1 MKRFF
6 TFLMAVWAL
15 LSISQ
20 TVKAVDYYIT
30 GFFVEGQEWTKLDGK
45 NMESVGNNKYSQ
57 TYQCETTGK
66 YCFRFA
72 GDDLPYQMCPA
83 VASYDLTKV
92 SSYGVSYTNHEGKEN
107 YYFCVNMESGKTYTF
122 TFDNSNPSNRTV
134 ACTVSGEGSG
144 TVTPTEKYCSFY
156 LIGNLYKENNEEW
169 ADGTKANP
177 FNTIDGKTYTYT
189 FTGVEKTVY
198 FRVQGY
204 DPDGNK
210 FGSDF
215 APNTTDGKDKE
226 LTTTFQT
233 VVSKPYNSPKT
244 KAWTFDAKSDKTY
257 TITLDY
263 SDTSKPQIKYTE
275 GGSSVVT
282 KVIKLFNGSSE
293 VTGYNGKYTL
303 DLSGETSTDATITLT
318 IDGTAYGLATAQTIS
333 AVGTTSDI
341 AFKAEETEKLTLKAG
356 LIYSL
361 TVTEDGKMTVEAKEK
376 VNPYKV
382 AGAGFYLVGDFMSP
396 YNHSDVNPGGDI
408 PGKINY
414 ERLYFKFEQQAD
426 GSYKIDIPACLTAK
440 MQILGISV
448 DGVPRVYGPS
458 GIVELYGA
466 KDHGTASPVTDGSVG
481 GNSKTNN
488 LVVVDEFKDSDN
500 FWNLVTRNDGVT
512 DDDGIYEV
520 SFTFDSDSKTPKIW
534 TIKHN
539 SLKRVVYLLSNAQGA
554 TAQPLY
560 DSRIDIPSGYSD
572 VSSASAVHLEGIT
585 NKYFV
590 LGTVVRNMSTPE
602 IEKQAIKA
610 DDGIHEISQEKGGKQ
625 CGTHT
630 KFFFLGADPVY
641 ESDNTTIKTQDS
653 YQLTANKPAVAI
665 SKLKGNKVV
674 QVNPTKGRDD
684 VAGKDNSYGMQ
695 AEIYVPNAGKIDYPD
710 VISMVGPAIPSTT
723 TTNVDG
729 TTKWLW
735 DATAGDMT
743 YDESDH
749 CYKLVLNTSADLY
762 GKTFRFVGDH
772 AITQNWYEDGT
783 PANVKYPDVKVE
795 GTSEATVADPN
806 VVNYTSDCTEN
817 TIVHDSD
824 IKWNRGAGLWT
835 VRFYIIPGKDKNTF
849 QYTITGAS
857 KIYIPVTAHM
867 GKLLRTYT
875 SAIDVV
881 PVDKE
886 VLVYAAQSY
895 TKNEKNNTGSG
906 DETGTVML
914 YRLKFIPANQGVVL
928 YAPTTLGND
937 KPGLIEVVPAY
948 SATVKR
954 YSNDVFDYVKDWA
967 KPETK
972 KELIWVNQET
982 HEQKK
987 DVWNN
992 YLVPVLTDTK
1002 ITQFYFDDQNKW
1014 TGRNF
1019 AFTRYSQTNTGR
1031 ANGVI
1036 KDNTTDPDPKKHDY
1050 FSFFRGAGTVK
1061 ASYSYLMLPR
1071 TIMEGNGQILDQNQ
1085 DNDTNRFSKSMV
1097 WFEGIDAPMDNETTG
1112 ISELK
1117 NNVSNT
1123 DTAYYT
1129 LQGVKVAKPV
1139 KGIYIHQGKKV
1150 IIK

>member
-1 MKRFF
+1 
-6 TFLMAVWAL
+6 MAVWAL

-20 TVKAVDYYIT
+20 TVKAVNCYIT
-30 GFFVEGQEWTKLDGK
+30 GYFVGESEWTTLDGK
-45 NMESVGNNKYSQ
+45 YMESVVNNKYSQ
-57 TYQCETTGK
+57 TYQCTKSGE
-66 YCFRFA
+66 YRFRFA
-72 GDDLPYQMCPA
+72 VEGWKAQMCPDVERFDLA
-83 VASYDLTKV
+83 NKSKKIVYTDQNGYDSNYFYVKM
-92 SSYGVSYTNHEGKEN
+92 EN
-107 YYFCVNMESGKTYTF
+107 GKTYTF
-122 TFDNSNPSNRTV
+122 TFDDPNTDNRTV
-134 ACTVSGEGSG
+134 ACTVS
-144 TVTPTEKYCSFY
+144 
-156 LIGNLYKENNEEW
+156 
-169 ADGTKANP
+169 
-177 FNTIDGKTYTYT
+177 
-189 FTGVEKTVY
+189 
-198 FRVQGY
+198 
-204 DPDGNK
+204 
-210 FGSDF
+210 
-215 APNTTDGKDKE
+215 
-226 LTTTFQT
+226 
-233 VVSKPYNSPKT
+233 
-244 KAWTFDAKSDKTY
+244 
-257 TITLDY
+257 
-263 SDTSKPQIKYTE
+263 
-275 GGSSVVT
+275 GSSVVT

-293 VTGYNGKYTL
+293 VTGSNGKYSL
-303 DLSGETSTDATITLT
+303 DLSSAAADASITLS
-318 IDGTAYGLATAQTIS
+318 IDGAKYGLETGKIIEAA
-333 AVGTTSDI
+333 GTTSGI
-341 AFKAEETEKLTLKAG
+341 AFTAEGKAALTLKAG

-361 TVTEDGKMTVEAKEK
+361 TVTEDGKMTVVAEEK
-376 VNPYKV
+376 VDPYAAV
-382 AGAGFYLVGDFMSP
+382 YNAGFYLVGDFMSQ
-396 YNHSDVNPGGDI
+396 YNDKTVNPGGDT

-414 ERLYFKFEQQAD
+414 ERLYFKFEQQKD

-440 MQILGISV
+440 MQILGVSV

-458 GIVELYGA
+458 GIEQLHGA
-466 KDHGTASPVTDGSVG
+466 KDYGTASPVTDGSVG
-481 GNSKTNN
+481 GDRETNN
-488 LVVVDEFKDSDN
+488 LVVVDGFKDSDN
-500 FWNLVTRNDGVT
+500 FWNLVTRNDNVT

-520 SFTFDSDSKTPKIW
+520 SFEYDPKTQSPTIW

-560 DSRIDIPSGYSD
+560 DSRSKIEDGYSD

-585 NKYFV
+585 SKYFV
-590 LGTVVRNMSTPE
+590 LGTVVRDLSNTDSK
-602 IEKQAIKA
+602 IYKQAIKA
-610 DDGIHEISQEKGGKQ
+610 DDGIHKIPDEKGGKQ

-641 ESDNTTIKTQDS
+641 ESDNTTIVTKSS
-653 YQLTANKPAVAI
+653 YWLTANKPAVAI
-665 SKLKGNKVV
+665 SKLKGNKIVE
-674 QVNPTKGRDD
+674 VNPTKGSNDE
-684 VAGKDNSYGMQ
+684 AGEDNSYGMQ
-695 AEIYVPNAGKIDYPD
+695 AEIYVPNGDKIDYPD
-710 VISMVGPAIPSTT
+710 AISMVGPAIPSTT

-772 AITQNWYEDGT
+772 AITQNWYEDDT
-783 PANVKYPDVKVE
+783 PANLKYPDEKVE

-817 TIVHDSD
+817 TIEHDKD

-849 QYTITGAS
+849 QYTITGAH
-857 KIYIPVTAHM
+857 KIYIPVIAHM

-875 SAIDVV
+875 SAVDVV

-895 TKNEKNNTGSG
+895 TKNKENNTGSG
-906 DETGTVML
+906 DETGTVKL

-928 YAPTTLGND
+928 YAPTTLGNENPD
-937 KPGLIEVVPAY
+937 LIEVVPAY

-954 YSNDVFDYVKDWA
+954 YSNDAFDYVEDWA

-972 KELIWVNQET
+972 KEQIWVNQET
-982 HEQKK
+982 HEQAK
-987 DVWNN
+987 DKWNN

-1071 TIMEGNGQILDQNQ
+1071 IIMEGNGQILDQNQ
-1085 DNDTNRFSKSMV
+1085 DNDKNRFSKSMV

-1123 DTAYYT
+1123 DAAYYT

>member
-1 MKRFF
+1 
-6 TFLMAVWAL
+6 MAVWAL

-20 TVKAVDYYIT
+20 TVKAVDFCIMGTFT
-30 GFFVEGQEWTKLDGK
+30 GEDRTHWTKLDGK
-45 NMESVGNNKYSQ
+45 NMDLVGTNKYSQ
-57 TYQCETTGK
+57 TYQCTKAGE
-66 YCFRFA
+66 YHFRFI
-72 GDDLPYQMCPA
+72 GIGWKGEMCPEQSA
-83 VASYDLTKV
+83 YDLTQA
-92 SSYGVSYTNHEGKEN
+92 SPSYTVSWTDQSGKEKN
-107 YYFCVNMESGKTYTF
+107 YFSVNMESGKTYTF
-122 TFDNSNPSNRTV
+122 TFDDSDSKNRTV
-134 ACTVSGEGSG
+134 ACTVS
-144 TVTPTEKYCSFY
+144 
-156 LIGNLYKENNEEW
+156 
-169 ADGTKANP
+169 
-177 FNTIDGKTYTYT
+177 
-189 FTGVEKTVY
+189 
-198 FRVQGY
+198 
-204 DPDGNK
+204 
-210 FGSDF
+210 
-215 APNTTDGKDKE
+215 
-226 LTTTFQT
+226 
-233 VVSKPYNSPKT
+233 
-244 KAWTFDAKSDKTY
+244 
-257 TITLDY
+257 
-263 SDTSKPQIKYTE
+263 
-275 GGSSVVT
+275 GSSVVT
-282 KVIKLFNGSSE
+282 KVIKLLNGTTE
-293 VTGYNGKYTL
+293 VTGSNGKYTL
-303 DLSGETSTDATITLT
+303 DLSGETSTDAIITLD
-318 IDGTAYGLATAQTIS
+318 IDGTTYGLATAQAIS
-333 AVGTTSDI
+333 TVGTTSDI
-341 AFKAEETEKLTLKAG
+341 AFTAEKTEKLTLKAG

-396 YNHSDVNPGGDI
+396 YNHSDVNPGGDT
-408 PGKINY
+408 PGTINY
-414 ERLYFKFEQQAD
+414 ERLYFKFEQQTD

-440 MQILGISV
+440 MQILGVSV

-458 GIVELYGA
+458 GIEQLHGA
-466 KDHGTASPVTDGSVG
+466 KDYGTASPVTDGSVG
-481 GNSKTNN
+481 GDSEKNN

-560 DSRIDIPSGYSD
+560 DSRINNTSSYSN
-572 VSSASAVHLEGIT
+572 VMSATAVHLEGIT

-590 LGTVVRNMSTPE
+590 LGTVVRNISNVDGD
-602 IEKQAIKA
+602 IYKQASKA
-610 DDGIHEISQEKGGKQ
+610 GDGIHEIPKNKGGDE

-641 ESDNTTIKTQDS
+641 ESDNTTIVTKDS
-653 YQLTANKPAVAI
+653 YQLTANRPAVAI
-665 SKLKGNKVV
+665 SKLKGNKIVE
-674 QVNPTKGRDD
+674 VNPTKGRDD
-684 VAGKDNSYGMQ
+684 EAGKDNSYGMQ
-695 AEIYVPNAGKIDYPD
+695 AEIYVPNAGEIDYPD

-783 PANVKYPDVKVE
+783 PANVKYPIEKVE

-806 VVNYTSDCTEN
+806 VVIYTSDCTEN

-881 PVDKE
+881 PVDAN
-886 VLVYAAQSY
+886 VLIYAAQSY
-895 TKNEKNNTGSG
+895 QKNTDKTPVAGG
-906 DETGTVML
+906 ETGTVKL

-928 YAPTTLGND
+928 YAPTTLGNE

-967 KPETK
+967 KPETT
-972 KELIWVNQET
+972 KEQIWVNQET
-982 HEQKK
+982 HEQAK
-987 DVWNN
+987 DKWNN

-1071 TIMEGNGQILDQNQ
+1071 IIMEGNGQILDQNQ
-1085 DNDTNRFSKSMV
+1085 DNDKNRFSKSMV

-1123 DTAYYT
+1123 DAAYYT

>member
-6 TFLMAVWAL
+6 TLFMAVWAL

-20 TVKAVDYYIT
+20 TVKAVDFCIMGTFT
-30 GFFVEGQEWTKLDGK
+30 GGNRDTWTKLDGK
-45 NMESVGNNKYSQ
+45 SMDLVGNNQYSQ
-57 TYQCETTGK
+57 TYQCTKAGE
-66 YCFRFA
+66 YHFRFI
-72 GDDLPYQMCPA
+72 GVGWDGEMCPEQS
-83 VASYDLTKV
+83 SYDLTQASPNCQV
-92 SSYGVSYTNHEGKEN
+92 FYNDQPGKKNN
-107 YYFCVNMESGKTYTF
+107 YFYVNMESGKTYTF
-122 TFDNSNPSNRTV
+122 TFDDSSVANRTV
-134 ACTVSGEGSG
+134 ACKVSGSE
-144 TVTPTEKYCSFY
+144 
-156 LIGNLYKENNEEW
+156 
-169 ADGTKANP
+169 
-177 FNTIDGKTYTYT
+177 
-189 FTGVEKTVY
+189 
-198 FRVQGY
+198 
-204 DPDGNK
+204 
-210 FGSDF
+210 
-215 APNTTDGKDKE
+215 
-226 LTTTFQT
+226 
-233 VVSKPYNSPKT
+233 
-244 KAWTFDAKSDKTY
+244 
-257 TITLDY
+257 
-263 SDTSKPQIKYTE
+263 
-275 GGSSVVT
+275 VVT
-282 KVIKLFNGSSE
+282 KVIKLLNGSSE
-293 VTGYNGKYTL
+293 LTGSNGRYSL
-303 DLSGETSTDATITLT
+303 DLSSETSKDATITLT
-318 IDGTAYGLATAQTIS
+318 IDGEPYGLATAQTIS
-333 AVGTTSDI
+333 AAGTTSGI
-341 AFKAEETEKLTLKAG
+341 AFTTEGTGALTLKAG

-361 TVTEDGKMTVEAKEK
+361 SVTEDGKMTVVAEEM
-376 VNPYKV
+376 VEPYSV
-382 AGAGFYLVGDFMSP
+382 VGAGFYLVGDFMSQ
-396 YNHSDVNPGGDI
+396 YNDKTVNPGGDT
-408 PGKINY
+408 PGQINY
-414 ERLYFKFEQQAD
+414 KRLYFKFEEQKD

-440 MQILGISV
+440 MQILGVSV

-458 GIVELYGA
+458 GIERLHGA
-466 KDHGTASPVTDGSVG
+466 KDYGTASPVTDGSVG
-481 GNSKTNN
+481 GDSETNN
-488 LVVVDEFKDSDN
+488 LLVVDDFNDQINYWD
-500 FWNLVTRNDGVT
+500 LVTRNDGVT
-512 DDDGIYEV
+512 DDDGTYEV
-520 SFTFDSDSKTPKIW
+520 SFKYNPETKSPTTW

-560 DSRIDIPSGYSD
+560 DSRINIPSGYSD
-572 VSSASAVHLEGIT
+572 VASASAVHLEGIT

-590 LGTVVRNMSTPE
+590 LGTVVRNMTSPE
-602 IEKQAIKA
+602 IYNQAIKA
-610 DDGIHEISQEKGGKQ
+610 DDGIHQISDEKGGKQ

-695 AEIYVPNAGKIDYPD
+695 AEILVPNAGKIDYPD
-710 VISMVGPAIPSTT
+710 AISMVGPAIPSTT

-783 PANVKYPDVKVE
+783 PANVKYPDEKVE

-835 VRFYIIPGKDKNTF
+835 VRFYIIPGKVKNTF

-895 TKNEKNNTGSG
+895 TKNNKNNTGSG

-967 KPETK
+967 KPETT
-972 KELIWVNQET
+972 KEQIWVNQET
-982 HEQKK
+982 HEQAK
-987 DVWNN
+987 DKWNN

-1085 DNDTNRFSKSMV
+1085 DNDKNRFSKSMV

-1123 DTAYYT
+1123 DAAYYT

>member
-6 TFLMAVWAL
+6 TLFMAVWAL

-20 TVKAVDYYIT
+20 TVKAVNCYIT
-30 GFFVEGQEWTKLDGK
+30 GYFVGESEWTTLDGK
-45 NMESVGNNKYSQ
+45 YMESVVNNKYSQ
-57 TYQCETTGK
+57 TYQCTKSGE
-66 YCFRFA
+66 YRFRFA
-72 GDDLPYQMCPA
+72 VEGWKAQMCPDVERFDLA
-83 VASYDLTKV
+83 NKSKKIVYTDQNGYDSNYFYVKM
-92 SSYGVSYTNHEGKEN
+92 EN
-107 YYFCVNMESGKTYTF
+107 GKTYTF
-122 TFDNSNPSNRTV
+122 TFDDPNTDNRTV
-134 ACTVSGEGSG
+134 ACTVS
-144 TVTPTEKYCSFY
+144 
-156 LIGNLYKENNEEW
+156 
-169 ADGTKANP
+169 
-177 FNTIDGKTYTYT
+177 
-189 FTGVEKTVY
+189 
-198 FRVQGY
+198 
-204 DPDGNK
+204 
-210 FGSDF
+210 
-215 APNTTDGKDKE
+215 
-226 LTTTFQT
+226 
-233 VVSKPYNSPKT
+233 
-244 KAWTFDAKSDKTY
+244 
-257 TITLDY
+257 
-263 SDTSKPQIKYTE
+263 
-275 GGSSVVT
+275 GSSVVT

-293 VTGYNGKYTL
+293 VTGSNGKYSL
-303 DLSGETSTDATITLT
+303 DLSSAAADASITLS
-318 IDGTAYGLATAQTIS
+318 IDGAKYGLETGKIIEAA
-333 AVGTTSDI
+333 GTTSGI
-341 AFKAEETEKLTLKAG
+341 AFTAEGKAALTLKAG

-361 TVTEDGKMTVEAKEK
+361 TVTEDGKMTVVAEEK
-376 VNPYKV
+376 VDPYAAV
-382 AGAGFYLVGDFMSP
+382 YNAGFYLVGDFMSQ
-396 YNHSDVNPGGDI
+396 YNDKTVNPGGDT

-414 ERLYFKFEQQAD
+414 ERLYFKFEQQKD

-440 MQILGISV
+440 MQILGVSV

-458 GIVELYGA
+458 GIEQLHGA
-466 KDHGTASPVTDGSVG
+466 KDYGTASPVTDGSVG
-481 GNSKTNN
+481 GDRETNN
-488 LVVVDEFKDSDN
+488 LVVVDGFKDSDN
-500 FWNLVTRNDGVT
+500 FWNLVTRNDNVT

-520 SFTFDSDSKTPKIW
+520 SFEYDPKTQSPTIW

-560 DSRIDIPSGYSD
+560 DSRSKIEDGYSD
-572 VSSASAVHLEGIT
+572 VSSASAVYLEGIT
-585 NKYFV
+585 SKYFV
-590 LGTVVRNMSTPE
+590 LGTVVRDLSNTDSK
-602 IEKQAIKA
+602 IYKQAIKA
-610 DDGIHEISQEKGGKQ
+610 DDGIHKIPDEKGGKQ

-641 ESDNTTIKTQDS
+641 ESDNTTIVTKSS
-653 YQLTANKPAVAI
+653 YWLTANKPAVAI
-665 SKLKGNKVV
+665 SKLKGNKIVE
-674 QVNPTKGRDD
+674 VNPTKGSNDE
-684 VAGKDNSYGMQ
+684 AGEDNSYGMQ
-695 AEIYVPNAGKIDYPD
+695 AEIYVPNGDKIDYPD
-710 VISMVGPAIPSTT
+710 AISMVGPAIPSTT

-772 AITQNWYEDGT
+772 AITQNWYEDDT
-783 PANVKYPDVKVE
+783 PANLKYPDEKVE

-817 TIVHDSD
+817 TIEHDKD

-849 QYTITGAS
+849 QYTITGAH
-857 KIYIPVTAHM
+857 KIYIPVIAHM

-875 SAIDVV
+875 SAVDVV

-895 TKNEKNNTGSG
+895 TKNKENNTGSG
-906 DETGTVML
+906 DETGTVKL

-928 YAPTTLGND
+928 YAPTTLGNENPD
-937 KPGLIEVVPAY
+937 LIEVVPAY

-954 YSNDVFDYVKDWA
+954 YSNDAFDYVEDWA

-972 KELIWVNQET
+972 KEQIWVNQET
-982 HEQKK
+982 HEQAK
-987 DVWNN
+987 DKWNN

-1071 TIMEGNGQILDQNQ
+1071 IIMEGNGQILDQNQ
-1085 DNDTNRFSKSMV
+1085 DNDKNRFSKSMV

-1123 DTAYYT
+1123 DAAYYT

>member
-6 TFLMAVWAL
+6 TLFMAVWAL

-20 TVKAVDYYIT
+20 TVKAADVTVYFQCPDGWTTPVHVYAYGNGTISDWDKT
-30 GFFVEGQEWTKLDGK
+30 PECTKFNTNKGVELWKCSFDSKFTKVIFQNGGRNLQTNSEGFLVAK
-45 NMESVGNNKYSQ
+45 NHVY
-57 TYQCETTGK
+57 T
-66 YCFRFA
+66 FA
-72 GDDLPYQMCPA
+72 GDQGTLSEFEKKAPY
-83 VASYDLTKV
+83 
-92 SSYGVSYTNHEGKEN
+92 
-107 YYFCVNMESGKTYTF
+107 TYTLKGGY
-122 TFDNSNPSNRTV
+122 N
-134 ACTVSGEGSG
+134 
-144 TVTPTEKYCSFY
+144 
-156 LIGNLYKENNEEW
+156 
-169 ADGTKANP
+169 DGTWSNESSS
-177 FNTIDGKTYTYT
+177 FVYDGTSKYTYT
-189 FTGVEKTVY
+189 FTANQDGEFRFRVNTNYKKENTEDADIALCPDGTGEVKSQALTNEPVEVSYTNKKNASGALINANNYWTYNVSNGKEYTFTLSEVYNSEDNTYSRKLSVVPEKTI
-198 FRVQGY
+198 QLLNAGT
-204 DPDGNK
+204 
-210 FGSDF
+210 
-215 APNTTDGKDKE
+215 A
-226 LTTTFQT
+226 
-233 VVSKPYNSPKT
+233 
-244 KAWTFDAKSDKTY
+244 
-257 TITLDY
+257 
-263 SDTSKPQIKYTE
+263 
-275 GGSSVVT
+275 
-282 KVIKLFNGSSE
+282 
-293 VTGYNGKYTL
+293 VTGSNGKYTL
-303 DLSGETSTDATITLT
+303 DLSGATSTDATITLS
-318 IDGTAYGLATAQTIS
+318 IDGTTYGLATAQEIS
-333 AVGTTSDI
+333 TVGTTTGI
-341 AFKAEETEKLTLKAG
+341 AFTTEGTEKLTLKAG

-396 YNHSDVNPGGDI
+396 YNHSDVTPGGDT
-408 PGKINY
+408 PGTINY
-414 ERLYFKFEQQAD
+414 ERLYFKFEQQTD

-458 GIVELYGA
+458 GIEELYGA

-481 GNSKTNN
+481 GNSETNN
-488 LVVVDEFKDSDN
+488 LVVVDGFKDSNN
-500 FWNLVTRNDGVT
+500 FWKLVTRNDGVT
-512 DDDGIYEV
+512 DDDGAYEV
-520 SFTFDSDSKTPKIW
+520 SFKYDPKTQSPTTW

-539 SLKRVVYLLSNAQGA
+539 SLKRVMYLLSNAQGA

-560 DSRIDIPSGYSD
+560 DSRIGISSGYSD
-572 VSSASAVHLEGIT
+572 NASASAVHLEGIT

-590 LGTVVRNMSTPE
+590 LGTVVRNMTDSKINE
-602 IEKQAIKA
+602 QAIKA
-610 DDGIHEISQEKGGKQ
+610 GDDIHVISSDKGGQQ

-665 SKLKGNKVV
+665 SKLKGNKIV

-684 VAGKDNSYGMQ
+684 VAAKDGSYGMQ
-695 AEIYVPNAGKIDYPD
+695 AEIYVPNANLIDYPD
-710 VISMVGPAIPSTT
+710 AISMVGPAIPSTT

-735 DATAGDMT
+735 NATAGDMT

-783 PANVKYPDVKVE
+783 PANVKYPDEKVE
-795 GTSEATVADPN
+795 GTSDATVADPN
-806 VVNYTSDCTEN
+806 VVNYTFDCTEN
-817 TIVHDSD
+817 TIEHDKD

-857 KIYIPVTAHM
+857 KIYIPVIAHM

-895 TKNEKNNTGSG
+895 TKNTENKTGSG
-906 DETGTVML
+906 DETGTVKL

-954 YSNDVFDYVKDWA
+954 YSNDVFDYVENWA

-972 KELIWVNQET
+972 KEQIWVNQET
-982 HEQKK
+982 HEQEK

-992 YLVPVLTDTK
+992 YLVPILTDTN

-1031 ANGVI
+1031 AKGVI
-1036 KDNTTDPDPKKHDY
+1036 KDDTINEDPAKRDY

-1071 TIMEGNGQILDQNQ
+1071 TIMEGNGQILNQNQ
-1085 DNDTNRFSKSMV
+1085 DNDTKRFSKSMV

-1123 DTAYYT
+1123 DAAYYT

-1150 IIK
+1150 IVK

>member
-1 MKRFF
+1 
-6 TFLMAVWAL
+6 MAVWAL

-20 TVKAVDYYIT
+20 AVKAADCYIMGSFNT
-30 GFFVEGQEWTKLDGK
+30 TAAWTKLDGQ
-45 NMESVGNNKYSQ
+45 NMTALGGEKYTQ
-57 TYQCETTGK
+57 EYKCTTSGE
-66 YCFRFA
+66 YRFRFA
-72 GDDLPYQMCPA
+72 VGGESWQLCPHTPIYNLTEAIPNYGCAYTTDNGKGD
-83 VASYDLTKV
+83 
-92 SSYGVSYTNHEGKEN
+92 N
-107 YYFCVNMESGKTYTF
+107 YFYVNMESGKTYTF
-122 TFDNSNPSNRTV
+122 TFDNSNASNRNV
-134 ACTVSGEGSG
+134 ACTVSGSTSPSEF
-144 TVTPTEKYCSFY
+144 EKLY
-156 LIGNLYKENNEEW
+156 LIGGLYGVWK
-169 ADGTKANP
+169 DDTTRP
-177 FNTIDGKTYTYT
+177 FTTTDGKTYKYVFDADDTNDFSKESDDY
-189 FTGVEKTVY
+189 Y
-198 FRVQGY
+198 FRV
-204 DPDGNK
+204 
-210 FGSDF
+210 
-215 APNTTDGKDKE
+215 
-226 LTTTFQT
+226 
-233 VVSKPYNSPKT
+233 KT
-244 KAWTFDAKSDKTY
+244 A
-257 TITLDY
+257 
-263 SDTSKPQIKYTE
+263 TSKYYQPQNNDAPVETRFTSAYEGNYNAWKFTMTKGKSYTLIFDYENKQIKYSE
-275 GGSSVVT
+275 GGSEVVT

-293 VTGYNGKYTL
+293 LTGTNGKYTL
-303 DLSGETSTDATITLT
+303 DLSSATANATITLS
-318 IDGTAYGLATAQTIS
+318 IDGTTYGLSTAQTIS

-341 AFKAEETEKLTLKAG
+341 AFTAEGTEKLTLKAG

-361 TVTEDGKMTVEAKEK
+361 TVAEDGKMTVEAKEK

-414 ERLYFKFEQQAD
+414 ERLYFKFEQQTD

-448 DGVPRVYGPS
+448 DGVPSVYGPS
-458 GIVELYGA
+458 DNVDLYGA
-466 KDHGTASPVTDGSVG
+466 KAHGTASPVTDGSVG
-481 GNSKTNN
+481 GNSNTDN
-488 LVVVDEFKDSDN
+488 LVVVNDFNDQIN
-500 FWNLVTRNDGVT
+500 YWNLVTRNDGVT

-560 DSRIDIPSGYSD
+560 DSRRTIKDGYSE

-585 NKYFV
+585 SKYFV
-590 LGTVVRNMSTPE
+590 LGTVVRDLSNPDSK
-602 IEKQAIKA
+602 IYKQAIKA
-610 DDGIHEISQEKGGKQ
+610 DDGIHMISDEKGGKQ

-641 ESDNTTIKTQDS
+641 ESDNTTIVTKDS
-653 YQLTANKPAVAI
+653 YKLTANKPAVAI
-665 SKLKGNKVV
+665 SKLKGNKIVE
-674 QVNPTKGRDD
+674 VNPTKGNNDE
-684 VAGKDNSYGMQ
+684 AGEDNSYGMQ

-783 PANVKYPDVKVE
+783 PANVKYPIEKVD

-817 TIVHDSD
+817 NIVHDSD

-835 VRFYIIPGKDKNTF
+835 VRFYIIPGKDKKTF

-875 SAIDVV
+875 SAVDVV
-881 PVDKE
+881 PVDAN
-886 VLVYAAQSY
+886 VLIYAAQSY
-895 TKNEKNNTGSG
+895 TKNKENNTGSG
-906 DETGTVML
+906 GETGTVKL

-928 YAPTTLGND
+928 YAPTTLGNEE
-937 KPGLIEVVPAY
+937 PGQIEVVPAY

-954 YSNDVFDYVKDWA
+954 YSSDVFDYVKDWA

-1031 ANGVI
+1031 ANKVI
-1036 KDNTTDPDPKKHDY
+1036 KDDATNEDPAKRDY

-1071 TIMEGNGQILDQNQ
+1071 TIMEGNGQILDQSQ
-1085 DNDTNRFSKSMV
+1085 DNDTKLFSKSMV

-1123 DTAYYT
+1123 DAAYYT

-1150 IIK
+1150 IVK

>member
-1 MKRFF
+1 
-6 TFLMAVWAL
+6 MAVWAL

-20 TVKAVDYYIT
+20 TVKAVDFCIMGT
-30 GFFVEGQEWTKLDGK
+30 FDRGNRDTWTKLDGK
-45 NMESVGNNKYSQ
+45 SMDLVGNNQYSQ
-57 TYQCETTGK
+57 TYQCTKAGE
-66 YCFRFA
+66 YRFRFI
-72 GDDLPYQMCPA
+72 GVGWKGEMCPDQS
-83 VASYDLTKV
+83 SYDLTQASPNCKV
-92 SSYGVSYTNHEGKEN
+92 YYNDQDGKKNN
-107 YYFCVNMESGKTYTF
+107 YFYVNMESGKTYTF
-122 TFDNSNPSNRTV
+122 TFDDSDSKNRTV
-134 ACTVSGEGSG
+134 ACTVS
-144 TVTPTEKYCSFY
+144 
-156 LIGNLYKENNEEW
+156 
-169 ADGTKANP
+169 
-177 FNTIDGKTYTYT
+177 
-189 FTGVEKTVY
+189 
-198 FRVQGY
+198 
-204 DPDGNK
+204 
-210 FGSDF
+210 
-215 APNTTDGKDKE
+215 
-226 LTTTFQT
+226 
-233 VVSKPYNSPKT
+233 
-244 KAWTFDAKSDKTY
+244 
-257 TITLDY
+257 
-263 SDTSKPQIKYTE
+263 
-275 GGSSVVT
+275 GSSVVT

-293 VTGYNGKYTL
+293 VTGSNGKYTL
-303 DLSGETSTDATITLT
+303 DLSSETSTDATITLT
-318 IDGTAYGLATAQTIS
+318 IDGTAYGLATAQAIS
-333 AVGTTSDI
+333 TVGTTSDI
-341 AFKAEETEKLTLKAG
+341 AFTAEGTEKLTLKAG

-458 GIVELYGA
+458 DIVELYGA

-602 IEKQAIKA
+602 IKKQAIKA

-772 AITQNWYEDGT
+772 AITQNWYEDDT
-783 PANVKYPDVKVE
+783 PANLKYPDVKVE

-817 TIVHDSD
+817 TIEHDKD

-835 VRFYIIPGKDKNTF
+835 VRFYIIPGKDNKNTF

-928 YAPTTLGND
+928 YAPTTLGNEES
-937 KPGLIEVVPAY
+937 GQIEVVPAY

-1002 ITQFYFDDQNKW
+1002 ITQFYFDDQHKW

-1031 ANGVI
+1031 ANKVI
-1036 KDNTTDPDPKKHDY
+1036 KDDATNEDSAKRDY

-1085 DNDTNRFSKSMV
+1085 DNDKNRFSKSMV

-1123 DTAYYT
+1123 DAAYYT

>member
-1 MKRFF
+1 
-6 TFLMAVWAL
+6 MAVWAL

-20 TVKAVDYYIT
+20 TVKAVDFCIMGTFT
-30 GFFVEGQEWTKLDGK
+30 GEDRTHWTKLDGK
-45 NMESVGNNKYSQ
+45 NMDLVGTNKYSQ
-57 TYQCETTGK
+57 TYQCTKAGE
-66 YCFRFA
+66 YHFRFI
-72 GDDLPYQMCPA
+72 GIGWKGEMCPEQS
-83 VASYDLTKV
+83 SYDLTKA
-92 SSYGVSYTNHEGKEN
+92 SPSYTVSWTDQPGKEKN
-107 YYFCVNMESGKTYTF
+107 YFSVNMESGKTYTF
-122 TFDNSNPSNRTV
+122 TFDDSDSKNRTV
-134 ACTVSGEGSG
+134 ACTVS
-144 TVTPTEKYCSFY
+144 
-156 LIGNLYKENNEEW
+156 
-169 ADGTKANP
+169 
-177 FNTIDGKTYTYT
+177 
-189 FTGVEKTVY
+189 
-198 FRVQGY
+198 
-204 DPDGNK
+204 
-210 FGSDF
+210 
-215 APNTTDGKDKE
+215 
-226 LTTTFQT
+226 
-233 VVSKPYNSPKT
+233 
-244 KAWTFDAKSDKTY
+244 
-257 TITLDY
+257 
-263 SDTSKPQIKYTE
+263 
-275 GGSSVVT
+275 GSSVVT
-282 KVIKLFNGSSE
+282 KVIKLLNGTTE
-293 VTGYNGKYTL
+293 VTGSNGKYTL
-303 DLSGETSTDATITLT
+303 DLSGETSTDAIITLD
-318 IDGTAYGLATAQTIS
+318 IDGTTYGLATAQAIS
-333 AVGTTSDI
+333 TVGTTSDI
-341 AFKAEETEKLTLKAG
+341 AFTTEGTEKLTLKAG
-356 LIYSL
+356 LVYSL

-396 YNHSDVNPGGDI
+396 YNHSDVNPGGDT
-408 PGKINY
+408 PGTINY
-414 ERLYFKFEQQAD
+414 ERLYFKFEQQKD

-440 MQILGISV
+440 MQILGVSV

-458 GIVELYGA
+458 GIEQLHGA
-466 KDHGTASPVTDGSVG
+466 KDYGTASPVTDGSVG
-481 GNSKTNN
+481 GDSEKNN

-560 DSRIDIPSGYSD
+560 DSRINIPSGYSD
-572 VSSASAVHLEGIT
+572 VASASAVHLEGIT

-590 LGTVVRNMSTPE
+590 LGTVVRNMTSPE
-602 IEKQAIKA
+602 IYNQAIKA
-610 DDGIHEISQEKGGKQ
+610 DDGIHQISDEKGGKQ

-695 AEIYVPNAGKIDYPD
+695 AEILVPNAGKIDYPD
-710 VISMVGPAIPSTT
+710 AISMVGPAIPSTT

-772 AITQNWYEDGT
+772 AITQNWYEDDT
-783 PANVKYPDVKVE
+783 PANLKYPDEKVE

-817 TIVHDSD
+817 TIEHDKD

-881 PVDKE
+881 PVDAN
-886 VLVYAAQSY
+886 VLIYAAQSY
-895 TKNEKNNTGSG
+895 QKNTDKTPVAGG
-906 DETGTVML
+906 ETGTVKL

-928 YAPTTLGND
+928 YAPTTLGNEE
-937 KPGLIEVVPAY
+937 PGLIEVVPAY

-967 KPETK
+967 KPETT
-972 KELIWVNQET
+972 KEQIWVNQET
-982 HEQKK
+982 HEQAK
-987 DVWNN
+987 DKWNN

-1050 FSFFRGAGTVK
+1050 FSFFRAAGTVK

-1123 DTAYYT
+1123 DAAYYT

>member
-1 MKRFF
+1 
-6 TFLMAVWAL
+6 MAVWAL

-20 TVKAVDYYIT
+20 TVKAADFYLT
-30 GFFVEGQEWTKLDGK
+30 GSSTLQAWVKLDGK
-45 NMESVGNNKYSQ
+45 SMTDLGGERYSQ
-57 TYQCETTGK
+57 EYKCTNTAQYR
-66 YCFRFA
+66 FRIA
-72 GDDLPYQMCPA
+72 GGNLGYELCPNTK
-83 VASYDLTKV
+83 SYNLLDAKP
-92 SSYGVSYTNHEGKEN
+92 SYGCFANNVSDYANN
-107 YYFCVNMESGKTYTF
+107 YFYVDMESGKTYTF
-122 TFDNSNPSNRTV
+122 TFDNSNPNNRTV
-134 ACTVSGEGSG
+134 ACTVGVSTSPSEF
-144 TVTPTEKYCSFY
+144 EKLY
-156 LIGNLYKENNEEW
+156 LIGGLYKDW
-169 ADGTKANP
+169 KDDTTRP
-177 FNTIDGKTYTYT
+177 FTTIDGKTYKYVFNADYT
-189 FTGVEKTVY
+189 NTFSKESDDYY
-198 FRVQGY
+198 FRVKTATSQHYQPQTNDAPVKTEFTSANPGSSIAWKFTMTKGKSY
-204 DPDGNK
+204 TLIFDYENK
-210 FGSDF
+210 RIRYLEGVSKKIQLL
-215 APNTTDGKDKE
+215 NGTSE
-226 LTTTFQT
+226 LT
-233 VVSKPYNSPKT
+233 
-244 KAWTFDAKSDKTY
+244 
-257 TITLDY
+257 
-263 SDTSKPQIKYTE
+263 
-275 GGSSVVT
+275 GS
-282 KVIKLFNGSSE
+282 
-293 VTGYNGKYTL
+293 NGKYTL
-303 DLSGETSTDATITLT
+303 DLSGETSSDAKITLT
-318 IDGTAYGLATAQTIS
+318 INGTTYGLSTAQTIS
-333 AVGTTSDI
+333 AAGTTSGI
-341 AFKAEETEKLTLKAG
+341 AFTTEGTEALTLKAG

-361 TVTEDGKMTVEAKEK
+361 SVTEDGKMTVEAKEK

-396 YNHSDVNPGGDI
+396 YNHSDVNPGGDN
-408 PGKINY
+408 PGEINY
-414 ERLYFKFEQQAD
+414 ERLYFKFEQQND

-448 DGVPRVYGPS
+448 DGVPSVYGPS
-458 GIVELYGA
+458 DIVDLYGA

-488 LVVVDEFKDSDN
+488 LVVVDGFKDSNN

-560 DSRIDIPSGYSD
+560 DSRSTIKDGYSD
-572 VSSASAVHLEGIT
+572 VSSVSAVHLEGIT
-585 NKYFV
+585 SKYFV
-590 LGTVVRNMSTPE
+590 LGTVVRDLSNRDSK
-602 IEKQAIKA
+602 IYQQAIKA
-610 DDGIHEISQEKGGKQ
+610 DDGIHMISDDKGGKQ

-641 ESDNTTIKTQDS
+641 ESDNTTIVTKDS
-653 YQLTANKPAVAI
+653 YKLTANKPAVAI
-665 SKLKGNKVV
+665 SKLKGNKIVE
-674 QVNPTKGRDD
+674 VNPTKGNNDE
-684 VAGKDNSYGMQ
+684 AGEDNSYGMQ

-735 DATAGDMT
+735 NATAGDMT

-783 PANVKYPDVKVE
+783 PANVKYPIEKVD

-835 VRFYIIPGKDKNTF
+835 VRFYIIPGKDNKNTF

-875 SAIDVV
+875 SAVDVV
-881 PVDKE
+881 PVDAN
-886 VLVYAAQSY
+886 VLIYAAQSY
-895 TKNEKNNTGSG
+895 TKNNENNTGSG
-906 DETGTVML
+906 DETGTVKL

-928 YAPTTLGND
+928 YAPTTLGNEE
-937 KPGLIEVVPAY
+937 PGQIEVVPAY

-954 YSNDVFDYVKDWA
+954 YSSDVFDYVKDWA

-1031 ANGVI
+1031 ANKVI
-1036 KDNTTDPDPKKHDY
+1036 KDDATNEDPAKRDY

-1071 TIMEGNGQILDQNQ
+1071 TIMEGNGQILDQSQ
-1085 DNDTNRFSKSMV
+1085 DNDTKLFSKSMV

-1117 NNVSNT
+1117 NHVSNT
-1123 DTAYYT
+1123 DAAYYT

-1150 IIK
+1150 IVK

>member
-6 TFLMAVWAL
+6 TLFMAVWAL

-20 TVKAVDYYIT
+20 TVKAADVTVYFQCPDGWTTPVHVYAYGNGTISDWDKT
-30 GFFVEGQEWTKLDGK
+30 PECTKFYTSKGVELWRYTFDSKYTKVIFQDGNRQGQTAAAGFDVNDNHVYTSADDQGTLSEFEKKAPYTYTLRGGYGEGEWSNESSNFVYDGT
-45 NMESVGNNKYSQ
+45 SKY
-57 TYQCETTGK
+57 TYTLTATQDGE
-66 YCFRFA
+66 FRFRVNTNYKKENTEDA
-72 GDDLPYQMCPA
+72 DIALCPDGTGEVKSQA
-83 VASYDLTKV
+83 LTNEPV
-92 SSYGVSYTNHEGKEN
+92 DVSYTNKKNASGTLINANNYWTYNVTNGKE
-107 YYFCVNMESGKTYTF
+107 YTF
-122 TFDNSNPSNRTV
+122 TLSEVYNSEDNIYSRKLSVVP
-134 ACTVSGEGSG
+134 
-144 TVTPTEKYCSFY
+144 
-156 LIGNLYKENNEEW
+156 
-169 ADGTKANP
+169 
-177 FNTIDGKTYTYT
+177 
-189 FTGVEKTVY
+189 EKTI
-198 FRVQGY
+198 QLLNAGT
-204 DPDGNK
+204 
-210 FGSDF
+210 
-215 APNTTDGKDKE
+215 A
-226 LTTTFQT
+226 
-233 VVSKPYNSPKT
+233 
-244 KAWTFDAKSDKTY
+244 
-257 TITLDY
+257 
-263 SDTSKPQIKYTE
+263 
-275 GGSSVVT
+275 
-282 KVIKLFNGSSE
+282 
-293 VTGYNGKYTL
+293 VTGSNGKYTL
-303 DLSGETSTDATITLT
+303 DLSGATSTDATITLS
-318 IDGTAYGLATAQTIS
+318 IDGTTYGLATAQEIS
-333 AVGTTSDI
+333 TVGTTTGI
-341 AFKAEETEKLTLKAG
+341 AFTTEGTEKLTLKAG

-361 TVTEDGKMTVEAKEK
+361 TVTKDGKMTVDAKEK

-396 YNHSDVNPGGDI
+396 YNHSDVTPGGDT
-408 PGKINY
+408 PGTINY
-414 ERLYFKFEQQAD
+414 ERLYFKFEQQKD
-426 GSYKIDIPACLTAK
+426 GSYKIDIPACLTVK

-448 DGVPRVYGPS
+448 DGVPRVYGPAE
-458 GIVELYGA
+458 VKELYGA

-481 GNSKTNN
+481 GNSETDN
-488 LVVVDEFKDSDN
+488 LVVVDGFNDQINYWK
-500 FWNLVTRNDGVT
+500 LVTRNDGVT
-512 DDDGIYEV
+512 DDDGAYEV
-520 SFTFDSDSKTPKIW
+520 SFKYDPKTQSPTTW

-539 SLKRVVYLLSNAQGA
+539 SLKRVMYLLSNAQGA

-560 DSRIDIPSGYSD
+560 DSRSDIPSGYSD
-572 VSSASAVHLEGIT
+572 NASASAVHLEGIT
-585 NKYFV
+585 NKYYV
-590 LGTVVRNMSTPE
+590 LGTVVRNLTDSE
-602 IEKQAIKA
+602 VLRQASKA
-610 DDGIHEISQEKGGKQ
+610 DDGIHKISDDKGGKQ

-630 KFFFLGADPVY
+630 KFFFLGADPEY
-641 ESDNTTIKTQDS
+641 ESDNTTIVTKSS

-665 SKLKGNKVV
+665 SKLKGNKIV
-674 QVNPTKGRDD
+674 QVNPTKGRDYESRED
-684 VAGKDNSYGMQ
+684 GRYGMQ
-695 AEIYVPNAGKIDYPD
+695 AEIQVPNANQIDYPD
-710 VISMVGPAIPSTT
+710 AISMVGPAIPSTT

-783 PANVKYPDVKVE
+783 PANVKYPDEKVE
-795 GTSEATVADPN
+795 GTSDATVADPN
-806 VVNYTSDCTEN
+806 VVNYTFDCTEN
-817 TIVHDSD
+817 TIEHDKD

-857 KIYIPVTAHM
+857 KIYIPVIAHM

-895 TKNEKNNTGSG
+895 TKNKENNTGSG
-906 DETGTVML
+906 DETGTVKL

-954 YSNDVFDYVKDWA
+954 YSSEVFDYVEDWA

-972 KELIWVNQET
+972 KEQIWVNQET
-982 HEQKK
+982 HEQEK

-1031 ANGVI
+1031 AKGVI
-1036 KDNTTDPDPKKHDY
+1036 KDDTINEDPAKRDY

-1085 DNDTNRFSKSMV
+1085 DNDTKRFSKSMV

-1123 DTAYYT
+1123 DAAYYT

>member
-20 TVKAVDYYIT
+20 TVKAVDFCIMGT
-30 GFFVEGQEWTKLDGK
+30 FDGKDRPDWTKLDDK
-45 NMESVGNNKYSQ
+45 NMDLVGTNKYSQ
-57 TYQCETTGK
+57 TYQCTKAGE
-66 YCFRFA
+66 YRFRFIGVGWKA
-72 GDDLPYQMCPA
+72 EMCPEQ
-83 VASYDLTKV
+83 SPYDLTQASPSCDV
-92 SSYGVSYTNHEGKEN
+92 FYTDQTGRSKN
-107 YYFCVNMESGKTYTF
+107 YFYVNMESGKTYTF
-122 TFDNSNPSNRTV
+122 TFYDTSDQNRKV
-134 ACTVSGEGSG
+134 ACTVSASPE
-144 TVTPTEKYCSFY
+144 VT
-156 LIGNLYKENNEEW
+156 
-169 ADGTKANP
+169 
-177 FNTIDGKTYTYT
+177 
-189 FTGVEKTVY
+189 
-198 FRVQGY
+198 
-204 DPDGNK
+204 
-210 FGSDF
+210 
-215 APNTTDGKDKE
+215 
-226 LTTTFQT
+226 
-233 VVSKPYNSPKT
+233 
-244 KAWTFDAKSDKTY
+244 
-257 TITLDY
+257 
-263 SDTSKPQIKYTE
+263 
-275 GGSSVVT
+275 T
-282 KVIKLFNGSSE
+282 KVIKLFDGTSE
-293 VTGYNGKYTL
+293 VTGLNGKYSL
-303 DLSGETSTDATITLT
+303 DLSSAAADATITLS
-318 IDGTAYGLATAQTIS
+318 IDGAKYGLETGKIIEAA
-333 AVGTTSDI
+333 GTTSGI
-341 AFKAEETEKLTLKAG
+341 AFTTEGKAALTLKAG

-361 TVTEDGKMTVEAKEK
+361 TVTEDGKMTVVAEEK
-376 VNPYKV
+376 VDPYAAV
-382 AGAGFYLVGDFMSP
+382 YNAGFYLVGDFMSQ
-396 YNHSDVNPGGDI
+396 YNDKTVNPGGDT

-414 ERLYFKFEQQAD
+414 ERLYFKFEQQKD

-440 MQILGISV
+440 MQILGVSV

-458 GIVELYGA
+458 RIEQLHGA
-466 KDHGTASPVTDGSVG
+466 KDYGTASPVTDGSVG
-481 GNSKTNN
+481 GDRETNN
-488 LVVVDEFKDSDN
+488 LVVVDGFKDSDN
-500 FWNLVTRNDGVT
+500 FWNLVTRNDNVT

-520 SFTFDSDSKTPKIW
+520 SFEYDPKTQSPTTW

-560 DSRIDIPSGYSD
+560 DSRSKIEDGYSD

-585 NKYFV
+585 SKYFV
-590 LGTVVRNMSTPE
+590 LGTVVRDLSNTDSK
-602 IEKQAIKA
+602 IYKQAIKA
-610 DDGIHEISQEKGGKQ
+610 DDGIHKIPDEKGGKQ

-641 ESDNTTIKTQDS
+641 ESDNTTIVTKSS
-653 YQLTANKPAVAI
+653 YWLTANKPAVAI
-665 SKLKGNKVV
+665 SKLKGNKIVE
-674 QVNPTKGRDD
+674 VNPTKGSNDE
-684 VAGKDNSYGMQ
+684 AGEDNSYGMQ
-695 AEIYVPNAGKIDYPD
+695 AEIYVPNGDKIDYPD
-710 VISMVGPAIPSTT
+710 AISMVGPAIPSTT

-772 AITQNWYEDGT
+772 AIMQNWYEDGT
-783 PANVKYPDVKVE
+783 PANSNYPNTKEE
-795 GTSEATVADPN
+795 GTSDATVADPN
-806 VVNYTSDCTEN
+806 VVNYVSDCTEE
-817 TIVHDSD
+817 TINHNQD
-824 IKWNRGAGLWT
+824 IIWNRGAGLWT
-835 VRFYIIPGKDKNTF
+835 VRFYIIPSKDGKNTF

-875 SAIDVV
+875 SAVDVV
-881 PVDKE
+881 PVDAN
-886 VLVYAAQSY
+886 VLIYAAQSY
-895 TKNEKNNTGSG
+895 QKNTDKTPVAGG
-906 DETGTVML
+906 ETGTVKL

-928 YAPTTLGND
+928 YAPTKLGNEE
-937 KPGLIEVVPAY
+937 PGQIEVVPAY

-954 YSNDVFDYVKDWA
+954 YSNDAFDYVEDWA
-967 KPETK
+967 KPKTTK
-972 KELIWVNQET
+972 EQIWVNQET
-982 HEQKK
+982 HEQAK
-987 DVWNN
+987 DKWNN

-1061 ASYSYLMLPR
+1061 ASFSYLMLPR
-1071 TIMEGNGQILDQNQ
+1071 IIMEGNGQILDQNQ
-1085 DNDTNRFSKSMV
+1085 DNDKNRFSKSMV

-1123 DTAYYT
+1123 DAAYYT

>member
-1 MKRFF
+1 MMKRFF
-6 TFLMAVWAL
+6 TFLMVVWAF

-20 TVKAVDYYIT
+20 TVKAVDFCIMGT
-30 GFFVEGQEWTKLDGK
+30 FDGGDRPTWTKLDGK
-45 NMESVGNNKYSQ
+45 NMVLVRNNQYSQ
-57 TYQCETTGK
+57 TYQCTKAGE
-66 YCFRFA
+66 YRFRFI
-72 GDDLPYQMCPA
+72 GVGWDGEMCPDQS
-83 VASYDLTKV
+83 SYDLTQASSNYKV
-92 SSYGVSYTNHEGKEN
+92 FYNDQPGKKDN
-107 YYFCVNMESGKTYTF
+107 YFYVNMESGKTYTF
-122 TFDNSNPSNRTV
+122 TFDDSSVDKRNV
-134 ACTVSGEGSG
+134 ACKVSGSE
-144 TVTPTEKYCSFY
+144 
-156 LIGNLYKENNEEW
+156 
-169 ADGTKANP
+169 
-177 FNTIDGKTYTYT
+177 
-189 FTGVEKTVY
+189 
-198 FRVQGY
+198 
-204 DPDGNK
+204 
-210 FGSDF
+210 
-215 APNTTDGKDKE
+215 
-226 LTTTFQT
+226 
-233 VVSKPYNSPKT
+233 
-244 KAWTFDAKSDKTY
+244 
-257 TITLDY
+257 
-263 SDTSKPQIKYTE
+263 
-275 GGSSVVT
+275 VVT
-282 KVIKLFNGSSE
+282 KVIKLLNGSSE
-293 VTGYNGKYTL
+293 LTGSNGKYTL
-303 DLSGETSTDATITLT
+303 DLSGEASTDATITLT
-318 IDGTAYGLATAQTIS
+318 IDGTAYGLATAQAIS
-333 AVGTTSDI
+333 TVGTTSDI
-341 AFKAEETEKLTLKAG
+341 AFTAEGTEKLTLKAG

-396 YNHSDVNPGGDI
+396 YNHSDVNPGGDT
-408 PGKINY
+408 PGTINY
-414 ERLYFKFEQQAD
+414 ERLYFKFEQQTD

-458 GIVELYGA
+458 GIEELYGA

-488 LVVVDEFKDSDN
+488 LVVVDGFKDSNN

-585 NKYFV
+585 SKYFV
-590 LGTVVRNMSTPE
+590 LGTVVRDLSNTDSK
-602 IEKQAIKA
+602 IYKQAIKA
-610 DDGIHEISQEKGGKQ
+610 DDGIHKISDEKGGKQ

-641 ESDNTTIKTQDS
+641 ESDNTTIVTKSS

-665 SKLKGNKVV
+665 SKLKGNKIVE
-674 QVNPTKGRDD
+674 VNPTKGSNDE
-684 VAGKDNSYGMQ
+684 AGEDNSYGMQ
-695 AEIYVPNAGKIDYPD
+695 AEIYVPNGDKIDYPD
-710 VISMVGPAIPSTT
+710 AISMVGPAIPSTT

-783 PANVKYPDVKVE
+783 PANVKYPIEKVE

-895 TKNEKNNTGSG
+895 TKNKENNTGSG
-906 DETGTVML
+906 DETGTVKL
-914 YRLKFIPANQGVVL
+914 YRLKFIPANQGVLL
-928 YAPTTLGND
+928 YAPTTLGNE
-937 KPGLIEVVPAY
+937 KPGQIEVVPAY

-954 YSNDVFDYVKDWA
+954 YSSDAFDYVEDWA

-972 KELIWVNQET
+972 KEQIWVNQDV
-982 HEQKK
+982 HEQNGET
-987 DVWNN
+987 WNN
-992 YLVPVLTDTK
+992 YLMPILKDTQ
-1002 ITQFYFDDQNKW
+1002 ITQFFIDDQNNW

-1031 ANGVI
+1031 ANNI
-1036 KDNTTDPDPKKHDY
+1036 TKDDATNEDPAKRDY

-1071 TIMEGNGQILDQNQ
+1071 TIMEGNGQILNQNQ
-1085 DNDTNRFSKSMV
+1085 DNDTKLFSKSMV
-1097 WFEGIDAPMDNETTG
+1097 WFEGIDAPMGNETTG

-1117 NNVSNT
+1117 NNASNT
-1123 DTAYYT
+1123 DAAYYT

-1150 IIK
+1150 IVK

>member
-6 TFLMAVWAL
+6 TLFMAVWAL

-20 TVKAVDYYIT
+20 TVKAVNCYIT
-30 GFFVEGQEWTKLDGK
+30 GYFVGESEWTTLDGK
-45 NMESVGNNKYSQ
+45 YMESVVNNKYSQ
-57 TYQCETTGK
+57 TYQCTKSGE
-66 YCFRFA
+66 YRFRFA
-72 GDDLPYQMCPA
+72 VEGWKAQMCPDVERFDLA
-83 VASYDLTKV
+83 NKSKKIVYTDQNGYDSNYFYVKM
-92 SSYGVSYTNHEGKEN
+92 EN
-107 YYFCVNMESGKTYTF
+107 GKTYTF
-122 TFDNSNPSNRTV
+122 TFDDPNTDNRTV
-134 ACTVSGEGSG
+134 ACTVS
-144 TVTPTEKYCSFY
+144 
-156 LIGNLYKENNEEW
+156 
-169 ADGTKANP
+169 
-177 FNTIDGKTYTYT
+177 
-189 FTGVEKTVY
+189 
-198 FRVQGY
+198 
-204 DPDGNK
+204 
-210 FGSDF
+210 
-215 APNTTDGKDKE
+215 
-226 LTTTFQT
+226 
-233 VVSKPYNSPKT
+233 
-244 KAWTFDAKSDKTY
+244 
-257 TITLDY
+257 
-263 SDTSKPQIKYTE
+263 
-275 GGSSVVT
+275 GSSVVT

-293 VTGYNGKYTL
+293 VTGSNGKYSL
-303 DLSGETSTDATITLT
+303 DLSSAAADASITLS
-318 IDGTAYGLATAQTIS
+318 IDGAKYGLETGKIIEAA
-333 AVGTTSDI
+333 GTTSGI
-341 AFKAEETEKLTLKAG
+341 AFTAEGKAALTLKAG

-361 TVTEDGKMTVEAKEK
+361 TVTEDGKMTVVAEEK
-376 VNPYKV
+376 VDPYAAV
-382 AGAGFYLVGDFMSP
+382 YNAGFYLVGDFMSQ
-396 YNHSDVNPGGDI
+396 YNDKTVNPGGDT

-414 ERLYFKFEQQAD
+414 ERLYFKFEQQKD

-440 MQILGISV
+440 MQILGVSV

-458 GIVELYGA
+458 GIEQLHGA
-466 KDHGTASPVTDGSVG
+466 KDYGTASPVTDGSVG
-481 GNSKTNN
+481 GDRETNN
-488 LVVVDEFKDSDN
+488 LVVVDGFKDSDN
-500 FWNLVTRNDGVT
+500 FWNLVTRNDNVT

-520 SFTFDSDSKTPKIW
+520 SFEYDPKTQSPTIW

-560 DSRIDIPSGYSD
+560 DSRSKIEDGYSD

-585 NKYFV
+585 SKYFV
-590 LGTVVRNMSTPE
+590 LGTVVRDLSNTDSK
-602 IEKQAIKA
+602 IYKQAIKA
-610 DDGIHEISQEKGGKQ
+610 DDGIHKIPDEKGGKQ

-641 ESDNTTIKTQDS
+641 ESDNTTIVTKSS
-653 YQLTANKPAVAI
+653 YWLTANKPAVAI
-665 SKLKGNKVV
+665 SKLKGNKIVE
-674 QVNPTKGRDD
+674 VNPTKGSNDE
-684 VAGKDNSYGMQ
+684 AGEDNSYGMQ
-695 AEIYVPNAGKIDYPD
+695 AEIYVPNGDKIDYPD
-710 VISMVGPAIPSTT
+710 TISMVGPAIPSTT

-772 AITQNWYEDGT
+772 AITQNWYEDDT
-783 PANVKYPDVKVE
+783 PANLKYPDEKVE

-817 TIVHDSD
+817 TIEHDKD

-849 QYTITGAS
+849 QYTITGAH
-857 KIYIPVTAHM
+857 KIYIPVIAHM

-875 SAIDVV
+875 SAVDVV

-895 TKNEKNNTGSG
+895 TKNKENNTGSG
-906 DETGTVML
+906 DETGTVKL

-928 YAPTTLGND
+928 YAPTTLGNENPD
-937 KPGLIEVVPAY
+937 LIEVVPAY

-954 YSNDVFDYVKDWA
+954 YSNDAFDYVEDWA

-972 KELIWVNQET
+972 KEQIWVNQET
-982 HEQKK
+982 HEQAK
-987 DVWNN
+987 DKWNN

-1071 TIMEGNGQILDQNQ
+1071 IIMEGNGQILDQNQ
-1085 DNDTNRFSKSMV
+1085 DNDKNRFSKSMV

-1123 DTAYYT
+1123 DAAYYT

>member
-1 MKRFF
+1 
-6 TFLMAVWAL
+6 MAVWAL

-20 TVKAVDYYIT
+20 TVKAADVTVYFQCPDGWTTPVHVYAYGNGTISDWDKT
-30 GFFVEGQEWTKLDGK
+30 PECTKFYTSKGVELWRYTFD
-45 NMESVGNNKYSQ
+45 SKY
-57 TYQCETTGK
+57 
-66 YCFRFA
+66 
-72 GDDLPYQMCPA
+72 
-83 VASYDLTKV
+83 TKV
-92 SSYGVSYTNHEGKEN
+92 IFQDGNRQGQTAAAGFDVNDNHVYTSADDQGTLSEFEKKAP
-107 YYFCVNMESGKTYTF
+107 YTYTLRGGYGESEW
-122 TFDNSNPSNRTV
+122 SNESSNFV
-134 ACTVSGEGSG
+134 
-144 TVTPTEKYCSFY
+144 Y
-156 LIGNLYKENNEEW
+156 
-169 ADGTKANP
+169 DGTSK
-177 FNTIDGKTYTYT
+177 YTYT
-189 FTGVEKTVY
+189 FTAVQTGDFRFRVNTNYKKEKNEDPVIALCPDGTGEVKSQALTNEPVDVSYTNKKNASGALINANNYWTYNVTNGKEYTFTLSEVYNSEDNTYSRKLSVVAEKTI
-198 FRVQGY
+198 QLLNAGT
-204 DPDGNK
+204 
-210 FGSDF
+210 
-215 APNTTDGKDKE
+215 A
-226 LTTTFQT
+226 
-233 VVSKPYNSPKT
+233 
-244 KAWTFDAKSDKTY
+244 
-257 TITLDY
+257 
-263 SDTSKPQIKYTE
+263 
-275 GGSSVVT
+275 
-282 KVIKLFNGSSE
+282 
-293 VTGYNGKYTL
+293 VTGSNGKYIL
-303 DLSGETSTDATITLT
+303 DLSGEASTDATITLS
-318 IDGTAYGLATAQTIS
+318 IDGTSYGLTTAQTIS
-333 AVGTTSDI
+333 TVGTTTGI
-341 AFKAEETEKLTLKAG
+341 AFTTEGIEKLTLKAG

-396 YNHSDVNPGGDI
+396 YNHSDVTPGGDT
-408 PGKINY
+408 PGTINY
-414 ERLYFKFEQQAD
+414 ERLYFKFEQQKD
-426 GSYKIDIPACLTAK
+426 GSYKIDIPACLTVK

-448 DGVPRVYGPS
+448 DGVPRVYGPAE
-458 GIVELYGA
+458 VKELYGA

-481 GNSKTNN
+481 GNSETDN
-488 LVVVDEFKDSDN
+488 LVVVDGFNDQINYWK
-500 FWNLVTRNDGVT
+500 LVTRNDGVT
-512 DDDGIYEV
+512 DDDGAYEV
-520 SFTFDSDSKTPKIW
+520 SLKYDPKTQSPTTW

-539 SLKRVVYLLSNAQGA
+539 SLKRVMYLLSNAQGA

-560 DSRIDIPSGYSD
+560 DSRSDIPSGYSD
-572 VSSASAVHLEGIT
+572 NASASAVHLEGIT
-585 NKYFV
+585 NKYYV
-590 LGTVVRNMSTPE
+590 LGTVVRNLTDSE
-602 IEKQAIKA
+602 VLRQASKA
-610 DDGIHEISQEKGGKQ
+610 DDGIHKISDDKGGKQ

-630 KFFFLGADPVY
+630 KFFFLGADPEY
-641 ESDNTTIKTQDS
+641 ESDNTTIVTKSS

-665 SKLKGNKVV
+665 SKLKGNKIV
-674 QVNPTKGRDD
+674 QVNPTKGRDYESRED
-684 VAGKDNSYGMQ
+684 DRYGMQ
-695 AEIYVPNAGKIDYPD
+695 AEIQVPNANQIDYPD
-710 VISMVGPAIPSTT
+710 AISMVGPAIPSTT

-783 PANVKYPDVKVE
+783 PANVKYPDEKVE
-795 GTSEATVADPN
+795 GTSDATVADPN
-806 VVNYTSDCTEN
+806 VVNYTFDCTEN
-817 TIVHDSD
+817 TIEHDKD

-857 KIYIPVTAHM
+857 KIYIPVIAHM

-895 TKNEKNNTGSG
+895 TKNKENNTGSG
-906 DETGTVML
+906 DETGTVKL

-928 YAPTTLGND
+928 YAPTTLGNE

-954 YSNDVFDYVKDWA
+954 YSSEVFDYVEDWA

-972 KELIWVNQET
+972 KEQIWVNQET
-982 HEQKK
+982 HEQEK

-1031 ANGVI
+1031 AKGVI
-1036 KDNTTDPDPKKHDY
+1036 KDDTINEDPAKRDY

-1085 DNDTNRFSKSMV
+1085 DNDTKRFSKSMV

-1123 DTAYYT
+1123 DAAYYT

>member
-1 MKRFF
+1 MKKRF
-6 TFLMAVWAL
+6 TLMMMVLCFLM
-15 LSISQ
+15 SIPLKMMAYDKVEVVSQ
-20 TVKAVDYYIT
+20 YKQGTD
-30 GFFVEGQEWTKLDGK
+30 W
-45 NMESVGNNKYSQ
+45 
-57 TYQCETTGK
+57 
-66 YCFRFA
+66 
-72 GDDLPYQMCPA
+72 
-83 VASYDLTKV
+83 
-92 SSYGVSYTNHEGKEN
+92 KEN
-107 YYFCVNMESGKTYTF
+107 PN
-122 TFDNSNPSNRTV
+122 FD
-134 ACTVSGEGSG
+134 
-144 TVTPTEKYCSFY
+144 F
-156 LIGNLYKENNEEW
+156 I
-169 ADGTKANP
+169 
-177 FNTIDGKTYTYT
+177 
-189 FTGVEKTVY
+189 
-198 FRVQGY
+198 
-204 DPDGNK
+204 
-210 FGSDF
+210 
-215 APNTTDGKDKE
+215 TTDGKIYTCTLKDVPAGTQYIWFRLKIGTTE
-226 LTTTFQT
+226 YGPKSTNEDLTLTSSYQQI
-233 VVSKPYNSPKT
+233 YEIAWEHPK
-244 KAWTFDAKSDKTY
+244 ALMIVPKSGETSY
-257 TITLDY
+257 TITY
-263 SDTSKPQIKYTE
+263 NHETKVIMCEASE
-275 GGSSVVT
+275 GGSTDVT
-282 KVIKLFNGSSE
+282 KKIKLLNGTSE

-303 DLSGETSTDATITLT
+303 DLSGETSSDAKITLT
-318 IDGTAYGLATAQTIS
+318 IDGTTYGLATAQTIS
-333 AVGTTSDI
+333 AVGTTSGI
-341 AFKAEETEKLTLKAG
+341 AFTTEGAEALTLKAG

-361 TVTEDGKMTVEAKEK
+361 SVTEDGKMTVEAKEK

-396 YNHSDVNPGGDI
+396 YNHSDVNPGGDT
-408 PGKINY
+408 PGTINY
-414 ERLYFKFEQQAD
+414 ERLYFKFEQQTD

-458 GIVELYGA
+458 DIVELYGA

-488 LVVVDEFKDSDN
+488 LVVVDGFKDSNN

-585 NKYFV
+585 SKYFV
-590 LGTVVRNMSTPE
+590 LGTVVRDLSNTDSK
-602 IEKQAIKA
+602 IYKQAIKA
-610 DDGIHEISQEKGGKQ
+610 DDGIHKISDEKGGKQ

-641 ESDNTTIKTQDS
+641 ESDNTTIVTKSS

-665 SKLKGNKVV
+665 SKLKGNKIVE
-674 QVNPTKGRDD
+674 VNPTKGSNDE
-684 VAGKDNSYGMQ
+684 AGEDNSYGMQ
-695 AEIYVPNAGKIDYPD
+695 AEIYVPNGDKIDYPD
-710 VISMVGPAIPSTT
+710 AISMVGPAIPSTT

-783 PANVKYPDVKVE
+783 PANVKYPIEKVE

-881 PVDKE
+881 PVDAN
-886 VLVYAAQSY
+886 VLIYAAQSY
-895 TKNEKNNTGSG
+895 TKNNENNTGSG
-906 DETGTVML
+906 DETGTVKL

-928 YAPTTLGND
+928 YSPNSPLDNGTPTKL
-937 KPGLIEVVPAY
+937 EVVPAY

-954 YSNDVFDYVKDWA
+954 YTHDVFDYVEGWA
-967 KPETK
+967 DSQE
-972 KELIWVNQET
+972 KESIWFNE
-982 HEQKK
+982 HSSEK
-987 DVWNN
+987 WNN
-992 YLVPVLTDTK
+992 YLVPVLTDTN
-1002 ITQFYFDDQNKW
+1002 ITQFFIDDQNNW

-1019 AFTRYSQTNTGR
+1019 AFTRYSQTKTGH

-1036 KDNTTDPDPKKHDY
+1036 TDNTTDPDPKKHDY

-1117 NNVSNT
+1117 NHVSNT
-1123 DTAYYT
+1123 DAAYYT

-1150 IIK
+1150 IVK

>member
-6 TFLMAVWAL
+6 TLFMAVWAL

-20 TVKAVDYYIT
+20 TVKAVNCYIT
-30 GFFVEGQEWTKLDGK
+30 GYFVGESEWTTLDGK
-45 NMESVGNNKYSQ
+45 YMESVVNNKYSQ
-57 TYQCETTGK
+57 TYQCTKSGE
-66 YCFRFA
+66 YRFRFA
-72 GDDLPYQMCPA
+72 VEGWKAQMCPDVERFDLA
-83 VASYDLTKV
+83 NKSKKIVYTDQNGYDSNYFYVKM
-92 SSYGVSYTNHEGKEN
+92 EN
-107 YYFCVNMESGKTYTF
+107 GKTYTF
-122 TFDNSNPSNRTV
+122 TFDDPNTDNRTV
-134 ACTVSGEGSG
+134 ACTVS
-144 TVTPTEKYCSFY
+144 
-156 LIGNLYKENNEEW
+156 
-169 ADGTKANP
+169 
-177 FNTIDGKTYTYT
+177 
-189 FTGVEKTVY
+189 
-198 FRVQGY
+198 
-204 DPDGNK
+204 
-210 FGSDF
+210 
-215 APNTTDGKDKE
+215 
-226 LTTTFQT
+226 
-233 VVSKPYNSPKT
+233 
-244 KAWTFDAKSDKTY
+244 
-257 TITLDY
+257 
-263 SDTSKPQIKYTE
+263 
-275 GGSSVVT
+275 GSSVVT

-293 VTGYNGKYTL
+293 VTGSNGKYSL
-303 DLSGETSTDATITLT
+303 DLSSAAADASITLS
-318 IDGTAYGLATAQTIS
+318 IDGAKYGLETGKIIEAA
-333 AVGTTSDI
+333 GTTSGI
-341 AFKAEETEKLTLKAG
+341 AFTAEGKAALTLKAG

-361 TVTEDGKMTVEAKEK
+361 TVTEDGKMTVVAEEK
-376 VNPYKV
+376 VDPYAAV
-382 AGAGFYLVGDFMSP
+382 YNAGFYLVGDFMSQ
-396 YNHSDVNPGGDI
+396 YNDKTVNPGGDT

-414 ERLYFKFEQQAD
+414 ERLYFKFEQQKD

-440 MQILGISV
+440 MQILGVSV

-458 GIVELYGA
+458 GIEQLHGA
-466 KDHGTASPVTDGSVG
+466 KDYGTASPVTDGSVG
-481 GNSKTNN
+481 GDRETNN
-488 LVVVDEFKDSDN
+488 LVVVDGFKDSDN
-500 FWNLVTRNDGVT
+500 FWNLVTRNDNVT

-520 SFTFDSDSKTPKIW
+520 SFEYDPKTQSPTIW

-560 DSRIDIPSGYSD
+560 DSRSKIEDGYSD

-585 NKYFV
+585 SKYFV
-590 LGTVVRNMSTPE
+590 LGTVVRDLSNTDSK
-602 IEKQAIKA
+602 IYKQAIKA
-610 DDGIHEISQEKGGKQ
+610 DDGIHKIPDEKGGKQ

-641 ESDNTTIKTQDS
+641 ESDNTTIVTKSS
-653 YQLTANKPAVAI
+653 YWLTANKPAVAI
-665 SKLKGNKVV
+665 SKLKGNKIVE
-674 QVNPTKGRDD
+674 VNPTKGSNDE
-684 VAGKDNSYGMQ
+684 AGEDNSYGMQ
-695 AEIYVPNAGKIDYPD
+695 AEIYVPNGDKIDYPD
-710 VISMVGPAIPSTT
+710 AISMVGPAIPSTT

-772 AITQNWYEDGT
+772 AITQNWYEDDT
-783 PANVKYPDVKVE
+783 PANLKYPDEKVE

-817 TIVHDSD
+817 TIEHDKD

-849 QYTITGAS
+849 QYTITGAH
-857 KIYIPVTAHM
+857 KIYIPVIAHM

-875 SAIDVV
+875 SAVDVV

-895 TKNEKNNTGSG
+895 TKNKENNTGSG
-906 DETGTVML
+906 DETGTVKL

-928 YAPTTLGND
+928 YAPTTLGNENPD
-937 KPGLIEVVPAY
+937 LIEVVPAY

-954 YSNDVFDYVKDWA
+954 YSNDAFDYVEDWA

-972 KELIWVNQET
+972 KEQIWVNQET
-982 HEQKK
+982 HEQAK
-987 DVWNN
+987 DKWNN

-1002 ITQFYFDDQNKW
+1002 ITQFYFHDQNKW

-1071 TIMEGNGQILDQNQ
+1071 IIMEGNGQILDQNQ
-1085 DNDTNRFSKSMV
+1085 DNDKNRFSKSMV

-1123 DTAYYT
+1123 DAAYYT

>member
-1 MKRFF
+1 
-6 TFLMAVWAL
+6 MAVWAL

-20 TVKAVDYYIT
+20 TVKAVDFCIMGT
-30 GFFVEGQEWTKLDGK
+30 FDGGDRPTWTKLDGK
-45 NMESVGNNKYSQ
+45 NMVLVRNNQYSQ
-57 TYQCETTGK
+57 TYQCTKAGE
-66 YCFRFA
+66 YRFRFI
-72 GDDLPYQMCPA
+72 GVGWDGEMCPDQS
-83 VASYDLTKV
+83 SYDLTQASSNYKV
-92 SSYGVSYTNHEGKEN
+92 FYNDQPGKKDN
-107 YYFCVNMESGKTYTF
+107 YFYVNMESGKTYTF
-122 TFDNSNPSNRTV
+122 TFDDSSVDKRNV
-134 ACTVSGEGSG
+134 ACKVSGSE
-144 TVTPTEKYCSFY
+144 
-156 LIGNLYKENNEEW
+156 
-169 ADGTKANP
+169 
-177 FNTIDGKTYTYT
+177 
-189 FTGVEKTVY
+189 
-198 FRVQGY
+198 
-204 DPDGNK
+204 
-210 FGSDF
+210 
-215 APNTTDGKDKE
+215 
-226 LTTTFQT
+226 
-233 VVSKPYNSPKT
+233 
-244 KAWTFDAKSDKTY
+244 
-257 TITLDY
+257 
-263 SDTSKPQIKYTE
+263 
-275 GGSSVVT
+275 VVT
-282 KVIKLFNGSSE
+282 KVIKLLNGSSE
-293 VTGYNGKYTL
+293 LTGSNGKYTL
-303 DLSGETSTDATITLT
+303 DLSGVASTDATITLT
-318 IDGTAYGLATAQTIS
+318 IDGTAYGLATAQAIS
-333 AVGTTSDI
+333 TVGTTSDI
-341 AFKAEETEKLTLKAG
+341 AFTAEGTEKLTLKAG

-361 TVTEDGKMTVEAKEK
+361 SVTEDGKMTVEAKEK

-396 YNHSDVNPGGDI
+396 YNHSDVNPGGDT
-408 PGKINY
+408 PGTINY
-414 ERLYFKFEQQAD
+414 ERLYFKFEQQTD

-458 GIVELYGA
+458 GIEELYGA

-488 LVVVDEFKDSDN
+488 LVVVDGFKDSNN

-585 NKYFV
+585 SKYFV
-590 LGTVVRNMSTPE
+590 LGTVVRDLSNTDSK
-602 IEKQAIKA
+602 IYKQAIKA
-610 DDGIHEISQEKGGKQ
+610 DDGIHKISDEKGGKQ

-641 ESDNTTIKTQDS
+641 ESDNTTIVTKSS

-665 SKLKGNKVV
+665 SKLKGNKIVE
-674 QVNPTKGRDD
+674 VNPTKGSNDE
-684 VAGKDNSYGMQ
+684 AGEDNSYGMQ
-695 AEIYVPNAGKIDYPD
+695 AEIYVPNGDKIDYPD
-710 VISMVGPAIPSTT
+710 AISMVGPAIPSTT

-783 PANVKYPDVKVE
+783 PANVKYPIEKVE

-895 TKNEKNNTGSG
+895 TKNNENKTGSG
-906 DETGTVML
+906 DETGTVKL
-914 YRLKFIPANQGVVL
+914 YRLKYIPANQGVVL
-928 YAPTTLGND
+928 YAPTTLGNE
-937 KPGLIEVVPAY
+937 KPGQIEVVPAY

-954 YSNDVFDYVKDWA
+954 YSSDAFDYVEDWA

-972 KELIWVNQET
+972 KEQIWVNQDV
-982 HEQKK
+982 HEQNGET
-987 DVWNN
+987 WNN
-992 YLVPVLTDTK
+992 YLMPILKDTQ
-1002 ITQFYFDDQNKW
+1002 ITQFFIDDQNNW

-1019 AFTRYSQTNTGR
+1019 AFTRYSRTNTGR
-1031 ANGVI
+1031 ANNITKDDVI
-1036 KDNTTDPDPKKHDY
+1036 NADPAKRDY

-1071 TIMEGNGQILDQNQ
+1071 TIMEGNGQILNQNQ
-1085 DNDTNRFSKSMV
+1085 DNDTKLFSKSMV
-1097 WFEGIDAPMDNETTG
+1097 WFEGIDAPMGNETTG

-1117 NNVSNT
+1117 NNASNT
-1123 DTAYYT
+1123 DAAYYT

-1150 IIK
+1150 IVK

>member
-1 MKRFF
+1 
-6 TFLMAVWAL
+6 MAVWAL

-20 TVKAVDYYIT
+20 TVKAVNCYIT
-30 GFFVEGQEWTKLDGK
+30 GYFVGESEWTTLDGK
-45 NMESVGNNKYSQ
+45 NMESVVNNKYSQ
-57 TYQCETTGK
+57 TYQCTKSGE
-66 YCFRFA
+66 YRFRFA
-72 GDDLPYQMCPA
+72 VEGWKAQMCPDVERFDLA
-83 VASYDLTKV
+83 NKSKKIVYTDQNGYD
-92 SSYGVSYTNHEGKEN
+92 SN
-107 YYFCVNMESGKTYTF
+107 YFYVNMENGKTYTF
-122 TFDNSNPSNRTV
+122 TFDDSNKDNRTV
-134 ACTVSGEGSG
+134 ACTVS
-144 TVTPTEKYCSFY
+144 
-156 LIGNLYKENNEEW
+156 
-169 ADGTKANP
+169 
-177 FNTIDGKTYTYT
+177 
-189 FTGVEKTVY
+189 
-198 FRVQGY
+198 
-204 DPDGNK
+204 
-210 FGSDF
+210 
-215 APNTTDGKDKE
+215 
-226 LTTTFQT
+226 
-233 VVSKPYNSPKT
+233 
-244 KAWTFDAKSDKTY
+244 
-257 TITLDY
+257 
-263 SDTSKPQIKYTE
+263 
-275 GGSSVVT
+275 GSSVVT
-282 KVIKLFNGSSE
+282 KVIKLFNGLSE
-293 VTGYNGKYTL
+293 VTGSNGKYTL

-318 IDGTAYGLATAQTIS
+318 IDGTAYGLATAQAIS
-333 AVGTTSDI
+333 TVGTTSDI
-341 AFKAEETEKLTLKAG
+341 AFTAEGTEKLTLKAG
-356 LIYSL
+356 LVYSL

-590 LGTVVRNMSTPE
+590 IGTVVRNMSTPE
-602 IEKQAIKA
+602 IKKQAIKA

-783 PANVKYPDVKVE
+783 PANVKYPDEKVE

-817 TIVHDSD
+817 TIEHDND

-835 VRFYIIPGKDKNTF
+835 VRFYIIPGKDKDTF

-857 KIYIPVTAHM
+857 KIYIPVIAHM

-875 SAIDVV
+875 SAVDVV
-881 PVDKE
+881 PVDAN
-886 VLVYAAQSY
+886 VLIYAAQSY

-906 DETGTVML
+906 DETGTVKL
-914 YRLKFIPANQGVVL
+914 YRLKYIPANQGVVL

-954 YSNDVFDYVKDWA
+954 YSSDVFDYVKDWA

-972 KELIWVNQET
+972 KEQIWVNQVK
-982 HEQKK
+982 HEGDGDK
-987 DVWNN
+987 WNN
-992 YLVPVLTDTK
+992 YLMPVLTDTK

-1019 AFTRYSQTNTGR
+1019 AFTRYSQTKTGR

-1036 KDNTTDPDPKKHDY
+1036 EDVATNEDSAKRDY

-1071 TIMEGNGQILDQNQ
+1071 TIMEGNGQILNQNQ

-1123 DTAYYT
+1123 DAAYYT

>member
-1 MKRFF
+1 M
-6 TFLMAVWAL
+6 
-15 LSISQ
+15 
-20 TVKAVDYYIT
+20 
-30 GFFVEGQEWTKLDGK
+30 
-45 NMESVGNNKYSQ
+45 
-57 TYQCETTGK
+57 
-66 YCFRFA
+66 
-72 GDDLPYQMCPA
+72 
-83 VASYDLTKV
+83 
-92 SSYGVSYTNHEGKEN
+92 
-107 YYFCVNMESGKTYTF
+107 
-122 TFDNSNPSNRTV
+122 
-134 ACTVSGEGSG
+134 
-144 TVTPTEKYCSFY
+144 
-156 LIGNLYKENNEEW
+156 
-169 ADGTKANP
+169 
-177 FNTIDGKTYTYT
+177 
-189 FTGVEKTVY
+189 
-198 FRVQGY
+198 
-204 DPDGNK
+204 
-210 FGSDF
+210 
-215 APNTTDGKDKE
+215 
-226 LTTTFQT
+226 
-233 VVSKPYNSPKT
+233 
-244 KAWTFDAKSDKTY
+244 
-257 TITLDY
+257 
-263 SDTSKPQIKYTE
+263 
-275 GGSSVVT
+275 
-282 KVIKLFNGSSE
+282 
-293 VTGYNGKYTL
+293 
-303 DLSGETSTDATITLT
+303 
-318 IDGTAYGLATAQTIS
+318 
-333 AVGTTSDI
+333 
-341 AFKAEETEKLTLKAG
+341 
-356 LIYSL
+356 
-361 TVTEDGKMTVEAKEK
+361 
-376 VNPYKV
+376 
-382 AGAGFYLVGDFMSP
+382 
-396 YNHSDVNPGGDI
+396 
-408 PGKINY
+408 
-414 ERLYFKFEQQAD
+414 
-426 GSYKIDIPACLTAK
+426 
-440 MQILGISV
+440 
-448 DGVPRVYGPS
+448 
-458 GIVELYGA
+458 
-466 KDHGTASPVTDGSVG
+466 
-481 GNSKTNN
+481 
-488 LVVVDEFKDSDN
+488 
-500 FWNLVTRNDGVT
+500 T

-539 SLKRVVYLLSNAQGA
+539 SLKRVMYLLSNAQGA

-560 DSRIDIPSGYSD
+560 DSRSKIKDGYSD

-585 NKYFV
+585 SKYFV
-590 LGTVVRNMSTPE
+590 LGTVVRDLSNPDSK
-602 IEKQAIKA
+602 IYKQAIKA
-610 DDGIHEISQEKGGKQ
+610 DDGIHMISDEKGGKQ

-641 ESDNTTIKTQDS
+641 ESDNTTIVTKDS
-653 YQLTANKPAVAI
+653 YKLTANKPAVAI
-665 SKLKGNKVV
+665 SKLKGNKIVE
-674 QVNPTKGRDD
+674 VNPTKGNNDE
-684 VAGKDNSYGMQ
+684 AGEDNSYGMQ

-735 DATAGDMT
+735 NATAGDMT

-783 PANVKYPDVKVE
+783 PANVKYPIEKVD

-806 VVNYTSDCTEN
+806 VVNYISDCTEN
-817 TIVHDSD
+817 KIVHDSD

-835 VRFYIIPGKDKNTF
+835 VRFYIIPGKDKKTF

-875 SAIDVV
+875 SAVDVV

-886 VLVYAAQSY
+886 VLIYAAQSY
-895 TKNEKNNTGSG
+895 TKNNENNTGSG
-906 DETGTVML
+906 DETGTVKL

-928 YAPTTLGND
+928 YAPTTLGNEE
-937 KPGLIEVVPAY
+937 PGQIEVVPAY

-954 YSNDVFDYVKDWA
+954 YSSDVFDYVKDWA

-972 KELIWVNQET
+972 KELIRVNQET

-1031 ANGVI
+1031 ANKVI
-1036 KDNTTDPDPKKHDY
+1036 KDDATNEDPAKRDY

-1071 TIMEGNGQILDQNQ
+1071 TIMEGNGQILDQSQ
-1085 DNDTNRFSKSMV
+1085 DNDTKLFSKSMV

-1117 NNVSNT
+1117 NHVSNT
-1123 DTAYYT
+1123 DAAYYT

-1150 IIK
+1150 IVK